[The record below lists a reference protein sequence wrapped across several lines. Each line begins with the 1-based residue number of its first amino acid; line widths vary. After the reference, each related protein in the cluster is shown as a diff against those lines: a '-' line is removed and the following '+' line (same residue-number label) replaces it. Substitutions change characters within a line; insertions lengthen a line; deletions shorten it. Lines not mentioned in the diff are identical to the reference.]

1 MMRTALVALLNDVP
15 VRVNFPHIAA
25 PNIAA
30 LASIGE
36 SQQISILKQPCEQG
50 LSIQLPLVN
59 HPPLIINQVNRLASY
74 SIEQGIADKC
84 LRFVQEQPDCSGG
97 RRLNRPG
104 FPEDYIR

>member
-59 HPPLIINQVNRLASY
+59 HPSLIINQVNRLASY
-74 SIEQGIADKC
+74 SIE
-84 LRFVQEQPDCSGG
+84 LRYSRQMPPVRSGTT
-97 RRLNRPG
+97 RLFWR
-104 FPEDYIR
+104 